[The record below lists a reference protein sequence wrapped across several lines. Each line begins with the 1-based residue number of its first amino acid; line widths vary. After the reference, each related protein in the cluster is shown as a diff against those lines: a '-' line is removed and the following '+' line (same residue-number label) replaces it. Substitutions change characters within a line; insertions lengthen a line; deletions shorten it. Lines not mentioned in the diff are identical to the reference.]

1 MDSPAF
7 LYLAAINLLAF
18 FAYGGDKLRAKVKGA
33 RRAPEKV
40 LFALALLGGSGG
52 ALLGMQI
59 FRHKTRH
66 WYFRCGIPAIL
77 LIQLALGVYLRAR

>member
-7 LYLAAINLLAF
+7 LYLALINVLAF
-18 FAYGGDKLRAKVKGA
+18 FAYGGDKLRAKMDGA
-33 RRAPEKV
+33 RRTPEKV

-66 WYFRCGIPAIL
+66 RCFRYGIPAIL
-77 LIQLALGVYLRAR
+77 LVQLALGIYLRAR